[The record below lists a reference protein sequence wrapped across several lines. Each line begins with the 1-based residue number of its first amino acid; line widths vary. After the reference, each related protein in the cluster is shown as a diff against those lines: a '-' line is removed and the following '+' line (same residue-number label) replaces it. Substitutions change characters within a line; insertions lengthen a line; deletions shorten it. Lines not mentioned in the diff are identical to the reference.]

1 MDRWHVLIRMLA
13 VVEHFCYLD
22 LWLILVLFSNMT
34 AVGGLVLYDLCGI
47 LWDLVPDRVT
57 DKD

>member
-1 MDRWHVLIRMLA
+1 MDRWHVVIRMLA
-13 VVEHFCYLD
+13 VEHFCYLA

-47 LWDLVPDRVT
+47 SWDLVPDRIT
-57 DKD
+57 DTD